1 MAYDPFFRLKYLS
14 NYHLYM
20 TKQWPTEALHQF
32 HLIELVNA
40 LRMGPHRR
48 FSSPSSSFFLLA
60 WREQLSSEHN
70 RLLGT
75 THDADLSSWGR
86 RVTDGVGY
94 SIYER
99 ASEDQ
104 EKRDQIVNGK
114 GLIIINNQ
122 PF

>member
-1 MAYDPFFRLKYLS
+1 VAYDPFFRLKYLS

-40 LRMGPHRR
+40 LRMGHT
-48 FSSPSSSFFLLA
+48 SSIFFTIFLLSPRLA
-60 WREQLSSEHN
+60 GTTFLRAN
-70 RLLGT
+70 RLGT
-75 THDADLSSWGR
+75 THDADLSSWMGSSSNR
-86 RVTDGVGY
+86 WGGVLHV
-94 SIYER
+94 R

-104 EKRDQIVNGK
+104 EKRDQIGNGK